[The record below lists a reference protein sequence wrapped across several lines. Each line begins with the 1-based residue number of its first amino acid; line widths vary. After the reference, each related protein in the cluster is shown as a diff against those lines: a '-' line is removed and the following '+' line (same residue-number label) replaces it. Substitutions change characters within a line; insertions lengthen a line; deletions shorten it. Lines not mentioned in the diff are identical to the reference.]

1 MHSHLPVTD
10 LVPRTLPKVGHAA
23 GISAAL
29 LIVGLAGC
37 SGSADTT
44 GIQDVGGHRLYMS
57 CAGDGPT
64 TVVLVHCWGQRCRL
78 RPHVHATGVRDLLID
93 DYRVC
98 LYDRR
103 NVGSSE
109 TVDAVQTPG
118 DVVRDM
124 SAVLKPAAR
133 SRRTSCGRL
142 VRGLVARPTW
152 KPTPTT

>member
-1 MHSHLPVTD
+1 MSMHSHLPLTD
-10 LVPRTLPKVGHAA
+10 LVPRTMPKVGLAG
-23 GISAAL
+23 GISAA
-29 LIVGLAGC
+29 
-37 SGSADTT
+37 
-44 GIQDVGGHRLYMS
+44 
-57 CAGDGPT
+57 
-64 TVVLVHCWGQRCRL
+64 
-78 RPHVHATGVRDLLID
+78 LLID